1 MNTRFLDALI
11 WVARLR
17 SFRAAADKLH
27 VTQAAISNRI
37 SALEEELGVQL
48 FERDSREVRLT
59 DCGRTALAQAEQI
72 LRLERELKASVTGRS
87 EAEGMVRVGCIE
99 SIAHSWLVPMVRE
112 LAVTHPR
119 LSLELT
125 IEPTSHLHAHLLRGS
140 LDVALQTDAV
150 VEEHI
155 VNRSLGAMTMAWF
168 AGPEAALAI
177 GESPWE
183 QVLDLPVITFTRGS
197 QPHANVLRDMETAGE
212 KVRQVHCVTAISVLR
227 QLARQGF
234 GVATLPPA
242 VTQDEVARGELV
254 QVASSIV
261 LRPLELVLSYRR
273 DATWAAIDV
282 VVEGALQHAT
292 RFSQSTRNAL
302 ATPP

>member
-1 MNTRFLDALI
+1 LNTRFLDALI
-11 WVARLR
+11 WVARLH
-17 SFRAAADKLH
+17 SFRAAADQLH

-59 DCGRTALAQAEQI
+59 DRGRQALAQAEQI
-72 LRLERELKASVTGRS
+72 LRLERELKTSLTGRS
-87 EAEGMVRVGCIE
+87 EVGGMVRVGCIE

-112 LAVTHPR
+112 LAAAHPQ

-125 IEPTSHLHAHLLRGS
+125 IEPTSHLHAHLLRGN

-150 VEEHI
+150 VEENI
-155 VNRSLGAMTMAWF
+155 VNRSLGAMPMAWF
-168 AGPEAALAI
+168 AGPEVAQAI
-177 GESPWE
+177 GDAQWE
-183 QVLDLPVITFTRGS
+183 QMLDLPVITFTRGS
-197 QPHANVLRDMETAGE
+197 QPHANVLRDMENAGE
-212 KVRQVHCVTAISVLR
+212 KVRQVHCVSAISVLR

-254 QVASSIV
+254 QVASRV
-261 LRPLELVLSYRR
+261 MLRPLELVLSYRR
-273 DATWAAIDV
+273 DATRAAIEV

-292 RFSQSTRNAL
+292 LFSLSTGDAL

>member
-11 WVARLR
+11 WVARLH

-59 DCGRTALAQAEQI
+59 DRGRQALAQAEEI
-72 LRLERELKASVTGRS
+72 LRLERDLKQSVTGRS
-87 EAEGMVRVGCIE
+87 EIGGMVRVGCIE

-112 LAVTHPR
+112 LAAAHPR

-125 IEPTSHLHAHLLRGS
+125 IEPTSHLQAHLLRGN

-150 VEEHI
+150 VEENI
-155 VNRSLGAMTMAWF
+155 VNRSLGAMPMAWF
-168 AGPEAALAI
+168 AGPETAAAI
-177 GESPWE
+177 GDAPWE
-183 QVLDLPVITFTRGS
+183 QVMDLPVITFTRGS
-197 QPHANVLRDMETAGE
+197 QPHVNVLRDMEGAGE

-242 VTQDEVARGELV
+242 VTQEEVARGELV
-254 QVASSIV
+254 RVGSRIT

-273 DATWAAIDV
+273 DTTRTAVDV
-282 VVEGALQHAT
+282 VVDSALQHAT
-292 RFSQSTRNAL
+292 RFAQSTRNAL

>member
-1 MNTRFLDALI
+1 LNTRFLDALI
-11 WVARLR
+11 WVARLH
-17 SFRAAADKLH
+17 SFRAAAEQLH

-59 DCGRTALAQAEQI
+59 DRGRQALAQAEQI
-72 LRLERELKASVTGRS
+72 LRLERELKVSVTGRS
-87 EAEGMVRVGCIE
+87 EVGGMVRVGCIE

-112 LAVTHPR
+112 LAAAHPR

-125 IEPTSHLHAHLLRGS
+125 IEPTSHLHAHLLRGN

-150 VEEHI
+150 VEEDI
-155 VNRSLGAMTMAWF
+155 VNRSLGAMPMAWF
-168 AGPEAALAI
+168 AGPEAARAI
-177 GESPWE
+177 GDSLWE

-197 QPHANVLRDMETAGE
+197 QPHANVLRDMESVGE
-212 KVRQVHCVTAISVLR
+212 KVRQVHCVTAISVIR

-234 GVATLPPA
+234 GVATLPSA

-254 QVASSIV
+254 QVASRIA

-273 DATWAAIDV
+273 DATRTAIEV

-292 RFSQSTRNAL
+292 RFSQSTRGAL